1 MLTCFKGQ
9 NKTGIIYHGLW
20 GSSLRNWAHVQL
32 HMHETR
38 GLPTQTPI
46 FFVVR
51 YSTFALSCGSDSIDL
66 SRLQYIQS
74 LFSSTL
80 WCKSIYLFLGAYVCS
95 MWYPKEEK
103 DFDLNSIVL
112 YLLHNQRVK
121 VTRDIIKQINY
132 ASFLNLFIGHQN

>member
-1 MLTCFKGQ
+1 MDCGGHLWGTELTCS
-9 NKTGIIYHGLW
+9 NTC
-20 GSSLRNWAHVQL
+20 
-32 HMHETR
+32 TR
-38 GLPTQTPI
+38 LGGCPHTPI

-74 LFSSTL
+74 FFSSTL
-80 WCKSIYLFLGAYVCS
+80 WCKSIYLFLGAYVGS

-103 DFDLNSIVL
+103 DFVLNSIVL

-121 VTRDIIKQINY
+121 VTRNIIKQINY